1 MDPNVTTTSR
11 SRILSMKNKI
21 QIGGNHYKDMKIQ
34 PVDYITQNGLSYLEG
49 NVVKYVSRWRKKG
62 GMEDLRKAKHYVE
75 MLIEEAQHGDLPIK

>member
-1 MDPNVTTTSR
+1 
-11 SRILSMKNKI
+11 MKNKI